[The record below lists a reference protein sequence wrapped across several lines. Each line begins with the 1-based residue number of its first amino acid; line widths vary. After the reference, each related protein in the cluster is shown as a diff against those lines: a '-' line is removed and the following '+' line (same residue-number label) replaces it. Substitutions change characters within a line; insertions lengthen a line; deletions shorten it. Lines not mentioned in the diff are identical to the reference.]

1 MMKSTIRTIQ
11 VITLVVTGLATFMV
25 LLDGSVVIVALPT
38 IQASLHAQL
47 SDLQWTYD
55 AYTLPFAALLLT
67 AGTLGDRFGRK
78 RIFLIGLVLFLIGST
93 ICGFAGNLAWL
104 IFGRV
109 IQGVGAA
116 TLAPGSLSLVV
127 SSFSEPRARAQA
139 IGIWSGVSGVSLA
152 AGPLV
157 GGVIIQSA
165 SWPAIFLMN
174 LPLGLA
180 ALLLGWPLLVDSRNP
195 DARRIDVLGQVLV
208 IGALTCLIMALIQA
222 PSLGWTSPLILGL
235 FVGSVILLVAFLLV
249 EARVPEPMLPLSLF
263 ANSLFSVANLAAA
276 LLGVITVGAMFF
288 LAQYFQSVQGDTALV
303 VGLRLL
309 PITLGIFVVSPFA
322 GRITSQSGPRLPIT
336 LGALL
341 VAGGFLFLLGLEPNS
356 GYGMLWWQLSL
367 IGIGIGFMF
376 APLTVAVT
384 SATPLSRAGLGAS
397 MLNTFRVFGFAIG
410 TAVLGTLVVVQF
422 MGNILSQLVQRG
434 VPTATSAA
442 IARKVASAGAQAS
455 KVALPEHLPFS
466 PAVLHQVLNQAF
478 VDAIHGAFLV
488 SAVCMIVTA
497 LLFALINRN
506 TQPATGKSK
515 AETGVPATT
524 GAGQAEIETPAV
536 LEVRADQVSLEM
548 EENLY

>member
-1 MMKSTIRTIQ
+1 MKSTTRTIQ
-11 VITLVVTGLATFMV
+11 MITLVVTGLATFMV

-78 RIFLIGLVLFLIGST
+78 RIFLMGLVLFLIGST
-93 ICGFAGNLAWL
+93 ICGFASSLSWL

-109 IQGVGAA
+109 VQGVGAA

-127 SSFSEPRARAQA
+127 SSFSDPRARAQA

-165 SWPAIFLMN
+165 NWPAIFLMN

-195 DARRIDVLGQVLV
+195 QARRIDVPGQMLV
-208 IGALTCLIMALIQA
+208 IGGLTCLIIALIQA

-235 FVGSVILLVAFLLV
+235 FVGTVILLMAFLLV
-249 EARVPEPMLPLSLF
+249 EARVREPMLPLSLF
-263 ANSLFSVANLAAA
+263 ANPVFSVANLAAA

-309 PITLGIFVVSPFA
+309 PITLGIFVISPFA
-322 GRITSQSGPRLPIT
+322 GRITSQLGPRPPIT

-384 SATPLSRAGLGAS
+384 SATPLTRAGLGAS
-397 MLNTFRVFGFAIG
+397 MLNTFRVFGFTIG

-422 MGNILSQLVQRG
+422 MGNIIFQLVHLG
-434 VPTATSAA
+434 VPMGTSAA
-442 IARKVASAGAQAS
+442 IARKIASAGAQAS
-455 KVALPEHLPFS
+455 KAAVSEHLPFS
-466 PAVLHQVLNQAF
+466 PAVMHQALNQAF
-478 VDAIHGAFLV
+478 VDAIHGVFLV

-497 LLFALINRN
+497 LLVVLFAKNV
-506 TQPATGKSK
+506 QPATSKSK
-515 AETGVPATT
+515 AETGVPATP
-524 GAGQAEIETPAV
+524 GAGQEKIEIAAA
-536 LEVRADQVSLEM
+536 LEVNAD
-548 EENLY
+548 